1 MTGMPY
7 SARGRAGP
15 KSNWHDYYAT
25 ESSGYPTVTEA
36 SALVPVVGA
45 YYPLARIAD
54 AYRHVDAGHKKGS
67 IVVTM
72 S

>member
-1 MTGMPY
+1 MVAVTGLR
-7 SARGRAGP
+7 SAAEKRDDLLVIKELA
-15 KSNWHDYYAT
+15 
-25 ESSGYPTVTEA
+25 EA
-36 SALVPVVGA
+36 SALVPMVGA
-45 YYPLARIAD
+45 AYPLARIVD